1 MPLRPSRRFRRAAVR
16 VYNRRFKPSV
26 SFSRAIVY
34 HMALFWRRKK
44 EDRFVTLGL
53 NQPAA
58 AEESTEPKGD
68 AAEPR
73 LEPPAG
79 STAAE
84 RAREPV
90 APPPA
95 VEPVATGA
103 QPDPQPAAQTDLTGT
118 RKEEVIES
126 APPRAAQTETAA
138 PTPAR
143 PDLSARPAPPP
154 KPAAP
159 ARSAFSSSSI
169 LGLNRSEEE
178 LQAEIESLEQA
189 YSARFARAIS
199 ATRESLSEKID
210 TVFQGRKVIDAAL
223 LDELEEAL
231 IAADIGVPVTL
242 HILDKVRRGISRKEI
257 SDIEALKGAIK
268 NELLSILQESEKRG
282 VASEEGVPENVTPYV
297 IMVVGVNGVGKTTTI
312 GKLAQRI
319 KAEGNDVLI
328 CAADT
333 FRAAASDQ
341 LAIWAERTGVP
352 LIQQKHGTDPAAV
365 LFDALKAAKARRS
378 DVLIVDTAGRLH
390 NKSNLMAELEK
401 MKRVAGREVEGAPH
415 ETLLVLDAVTGQN
428 GLEQARQFLK
438 TANVTGIV
446 LTKLDGTAKG
456 GIAVAIAKELGL
468 PIRYAGI
475 GEKVDDLVV
484 FDSEQYVNGLF
495 A

>member
-1 MPLRPSRRFRRAAVR
+1 MG
-16 VYNRRFKPSV
+16 
-26 SFSRAIVY
+26 
-34 HMALFWRRKK
+34 LFWRRKK

-58 AEESTEPKGD
+58 VEEAVETKEGATES
-68 AAEPR
+68 ATAPR

-79 STAAE
+79 EDAQ
-84 RAREPV
+84 ARETA

-95 VEPVATGA
+95 VEPVPTGA

-126 APPRAAQTETAA
+126 RPPRAAQTETTSSDAVA
-138 PTPAR
+138 VRPETPAR
-143 PDLSARPAPPP
+143 PTPRPAP
-154 KPAAP
+154 AT
-159 ARSAFSSSSI
+159 RSAFSSSSI
-169 LGLNRSEEE
+169 LGLNRTDEE

-231 IAADIGVPVTL
+231 IAADIGVTTTL
-242 HILDKVRRGISRKEI
+242 HILDTVRRGISRKEI
-257 SDIEALKGAIK
+257 SDIDALKAAIK
-268 NELLSILQESEKRG
+268 NELLSILRESEQKG
-282 VASEEGVPENVTPYV
+282 VATEESVPETIVPYV

-456 GIAVAIAKELGL
+456 GIAVAISKELGL

-495 A
+495 Q

>member
-1 MPLRPSRRFRRAAVR
+1 
-16 VYNRRFKPSV
+16 
-26 SFSRAIVY
+26 
-34 HMALFWRRKK
+34 MAFWRRKK
-44 EDRFVTLGL
+44 EDRYITLGL

-58 AEESTEPKGD
+58 EPVPQVEPERP
-68 AAEPR
+68 AAEAR

-79 STAAE
+79 ADGSTQAH
-84 RAREPV
+84 EPFAV
-90 APPPA
+90 PPA
-95 VEPVATGA
+95 VEPVPTGA
-103 QPDPQPAAQTDLTGT
+103 QPAPQPAAESGLTGA
-118 RKEEVIES
+118 RKTEVIET
-126 APPRAAQTETAA
+126 PRPE
-138 PTPAR
+138 PTQAR
-143 PDLSARPAPPP
+143 PPQAP
-154 KPAAP
+154 KTAP
-159 ARSAFSSSSI
+159 ARAPSSFSSSSSI
-169 LGLNRSEEE
+169 LGLNRTDEE
-178 LQAEIESLEQA
+178 LQAEIEALEQTYA
-189 YSARFARAIS
+189 ARFTRAIA

-210 TVFQGRKVIDAAL
+210 AVFENRKQIDAQL

-231 IAADIGVPVTL
+231 IAADLGVTTTL
-242 HILDKVRRGISRKEI
+242 EILDKVRRGISRKEI
-257 SDIEALKGAIK
+257 GDIEALKLALK
-268 NELLSILQESEKRG
+268 TQLLDILRDAERKG
-282 VASEEGVPENVTPYV
+282 VATEESVDDSITPYV

-352 LIQQKHGTDPAAV
+352 LIQQKSGTDPAAV
-365 LFDALKAAKARRS
+365 LFDALKAAKARKS

-415 ETLLVLDAVTGQN
+415 ETLLVVDAVTGQN

-438 TANVTGIV
+438 TAGVTGIV

-456 GIAVAIAKELGL
+456 GIAVAISKELGL

-475 GEKVDDLVV
+475 GERVDDLVV
-484 FDSEQYVNGLF
+484 FDPEQYVNGLF